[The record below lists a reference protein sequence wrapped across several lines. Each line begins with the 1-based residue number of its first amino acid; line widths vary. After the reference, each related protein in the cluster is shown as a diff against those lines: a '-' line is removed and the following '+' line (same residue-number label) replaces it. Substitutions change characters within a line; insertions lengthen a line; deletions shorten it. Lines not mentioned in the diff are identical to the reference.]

1 MSRQAIGLIIVLLL
15 FVGLLVVRAGIGN
28 GMGRVY
34 SERESVDMVKV
45 ESSGTLVDSD
55 NPTVS

>member
-1 MSRQAIGLIIVLLL
+1 MSRQAIGLIVVLLL

-34 SERESVDMVKV
+34 SERTAVEMVEV
-45 ESSGTLVDSD
+45 RPV
-55 NPTVS
+55 